1 MAQMISNYSKIL
13 FKTKYTISGTQSF
26 SWKIST
32 FTPLEQDE
40 GDISYNAESLFFNIP
55 SNLCQEK
62 DNINLHEV
70 NI

>member
-40 GDISYNAESLFFNIP
+40 GDISYDAESLFFNIP
-55 SNLCQEK
+55 SKLRQEK
-62 DNINLHEV
+62 DNTNLQEV